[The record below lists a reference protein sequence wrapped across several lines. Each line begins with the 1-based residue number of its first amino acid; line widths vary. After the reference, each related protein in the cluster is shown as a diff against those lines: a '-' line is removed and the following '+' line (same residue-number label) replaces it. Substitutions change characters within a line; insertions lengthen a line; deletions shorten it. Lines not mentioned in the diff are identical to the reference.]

1 MRLWQEI
8 TSEDNSVL
16 PVLKSW
22 KQRTIQSDEAGDVPI
37 SNISPFRMV
46 LHKTRR
52 MKMFNG
58 AMKGASKCNYFALM
72 WIPSNIE
79 DGMNEDEFNALIE
92 GLREDGYFVNKLNKE
107 AVYISGPSYGN
118 SEDIAGGGESDEK
131 FDLIP
136 LSTMCQSFLDLEDQS
151 SVTIEISVHE
161 LAREV

>member
-1 MRLWQEI
+1 
-8 TSEDNSVL
+8 
-16 PVLKSW
+16 
-22 KQRTIQSDEAGDVPI
+22 
-37 SNISPFRMV
+37 
-46 LHKTRR
+46 
-52 MKMFNG
+52 MFNG